1 MNGGVVSGKDVTVD
15 ELMTSSGVAFGT
27 SGVRGLATA
36 MTDEVCFLYTMAF
49 LDHLEELGELRPGD
63 EVVLGGDLRP
73 STDRILGAAARAV
86 EHAGFRPLDAGR
98 VPSPA
103 LALYGFSRGIP
114 SIMVTGSHIPSDR
127 NGIKFTRPGGE
138 ILKTDETSIRART
151 VTLPPGPL
159 RAREA
164 PNSKDVA
171 AEVRELYVRRYLN
184 LLPPDCLRSLRVGVY
199 QHSAVGRDLMVEVLE
214 GLGVD
219 VVALGRSE
227 DFVPVDTEAIRQED
241 VDLAAGWAVEHR
253 LDAIVSTDGDSDRP
267 LISDERGRWLRGD
280 IAALLAAAFI
290 GADTVAT
297 PVSCNTAVE
306 RCGLFARVIRTR
318 IGSPYVIAA
327 MERARSE
334 GAMVVAGYEANGGF
348 LLGTATRIGGRRL
361 AALPTRDALIVQLA
375 ILASSVQ
382 TSRPISRLVARLPR
396 RYTASDKLADFP
408 SERARAR
415 LGELYTGDEAADRCM
430 IAAEL
435 GRGPYEV
442 TDIDG
447 TDGLRVTLDGGEIVH
462 VRPSGNAPELRCYS
476 EADTEERAVALLRGC
491 LEILEGWR

>member
-1 MNGGVVSGKDVTVD
+1 MSGRAVAVD
-15 ELMTSSGVAFGT
+15 ELMRSSGVAFGT

-36 MTDEVCFLYTMAF
+36 MTDEVCFLYTKAF
-49 LDHLEELGELRPGD
+49 LDHLEELEELSPGG

-73 STDRILGAAARAV
+73 STGRILGAAARAV
-86 EHAGFRPLDAGR
+86 EDAGFRPLDAGR

-127 NGIKFTRPGGE
+127 NGIKFTRPCGE
-138 ILKTDETSIRART
+138 ILKADEASIRARS
-151 VTLPPGPL
+151 VMLPRG
-159 RAREA
+159 RAGAGEA
-164 PNSKDVA
+164 LDSKDVA

-184 LLPPDCLRSLRVGVY
+184 LLPPDRFRGLRVGVY
-199 QHSAVGRDLMVEVLE
+199 QHSAVGRDFMVEVLE
-214 GLGVD
+214 GLGAD
-219 VVALGRSE
+219 VVVLGRSE

-241 VDLAAGWAVEHR
+241 VDLAARWAAEHR
-253 LDAIVSTDGDSDRP
+253 LDSIVSTDGDSDRP
-267 LISDERGRWLRGD
+267 LVSDENGRWLRGD
-280 IAALLAAAFI
+280 IAALLTAAFI
-290 GADTVAT
+290 GADTVAI

-318 IGSPYVIAA
+318 IGSPYVISA

-334 GAMVVAGYEANGGF
+334 GAAVVAGYEANGGF
-348 LLGTATRIGGRRL
+348 LLASETDVGGRRL
-361 AALPTRDALIVQLA
+361 AALPTRDAFIVQLA

-382 TSRPISRLVARLPR
+382 TSRPISRLVARLPQR
-396 RYTASDKLADFP
+396 CTASDRLADFP

-415 LGELYTGDEAADRCM
+415 LGELYTGAEAADRCT

-435 GRGPYEV
+435 GCGPHEI

-462 VRPSGNAPELRCYS
+462 IRPSGNAPELRCYS
-476 EADTEERAVALLRGC
+476 EADTEERAVTLLRES

>member
-1 MNGGVVSGKDVTVD
+1 MSGPTVTIED
-15 ELMTSSGVAFGT
+15 LGRSTGVAFGT
-27 SGVRGLATA
+27 SGVRGLAAA
-36 MTDEVCFLYTMAF
+36 MTDEVCFLYTAAF
-49 LDHLEELGELRPGD
+49 LDHLVELGELRSGG

-73 STDRILGAAARAV
+73 STGRILGAAARAV
-86 EHAGFRPLDAGR
+86 ERAGFHPLDAGR

-138 ILKTDETSIRART
+138 ILKSDEAAIRGGRYLE
-151 VTLPPGPL
+151 VFPPG
-159 RAREA
+159 
-164 PNSKDVA
+164 
-171 AEVRELYVRRYLN
+171 
-184 LLPPDCLRSLRVGVY
+184 CLQSLRVGVY
-199 QHSAVGRDLMVEVLE
+199 QHSAVGRDLMIEVLE
-214 GLGVD
+214 GLGAD

-227 DFVPVDTEAIRQED
+227 DFVPVDTEAIRRED
-241 VDLAAGWAVEHR
+241 VDLAAKWAAEHR

-267 LISDERGRWLRGD
+267 LVSDERGRWLRGD
-280 IAALLAAAFI
+280 IAALLTAAFI

-334 GAMVVAGYEANGGF
+334 GAAVVAGYEANGGF
-348 LLGTATRIGGRRL
+348 LLASETDVGGCRL

-382 TSRPISRLVARLPR
+382 RSRPISRLIARLPQR
-396 RYTASDKLADFP
+396 CTASDRLADFP

-415 LGELYTGDEAADRCM
+415 LGELYTGAEAADRCT
-430 IAAEL
+430 IAVEL
-435 GRGPYEV
+435 GCGPHEIIE
-442 TDIDG
+442 IDG
-447 TDGLRVTLDGGEIVH
+447 TDGLRVTLDSGEIVH
-462 VRPSGNAPELRCYS
+462 IRPSGNAPELRCYS
-476 EADTEERAVALLRGC
+476 EAETEERAVTLLRES

>member
-1 MNGGVVSGKDVTVD
+1 MSGPTVTIED
-15 ELMTSSGVAFGT
+15 LGRSTGVAFGT
-27 SGVRGLATA
+27 SGVRGLAAA
-36 MTDEVCFLYTMAF
+36 MTDEVCFLYTAAF
-49 LDHLEELGELRPGD
+49 LDHLVELGELRSGG

-73 STDRILGAAARAV
+73 STGRILGAAARAV
-86 EHAGFRPLDAGR
+86 ERAGFHPLDAGR

-138 ILKTDETSIRART
+138 ILKSDEAAIRGRA
-151 VTLPPGPL
+151 VELPPDGVFAGRPPVS
-159 RAREA
+159 R
-164 PNSKDVA
+164 SVA
-171 AEVRELYVRRYLN
+171 FEVRELYLGRYLEVF
-184 LLPPDCLRSLRVGVY
+184 PPGCLQSLRVGVY
-199 QHSAVGRDLMVEVLE
+199 QHSAVGRDLMIEVLE
-214 GLGVD
+214 GLGAD
-219 VVALGRSE
+219 VVALGRAE
-227 DFVPVDTEAIRQED
+227 DFVPVDTEAIRRED
-241 VDLAAGWAVEHR
+241 VDLAAKWAAEHR

-267 LISDERGRWLRGD
+267 LVSDERGRWLRGD
-280 IAALLAAAFI
+280 IAALLTAAFI

-334 GAMVVAGYEANGGF
+334 GAAVVAGYEANGGF
-348 LLGTATRIGGRRL
+348 LLASETDVGGCRL

-382 TSRPISRLVARLPR
+382 RSRPISRLIARLPQR
-396 RYTASDKLADFP
+396 CTASDRLADFP

-415 LGELYTGDEAADRCM
+415 LGELYTGAEAADRCT
-430 IAAEL
+430 IAVEL
-435 GRGPYEV
+435 GCGPHEIIE
-442 TDIDG
+442 IDG
-447 TDGLRVTLDGGEIVH
+447 TDGLRVTLDSGEIVH
-462 VRPSGNAPELRCYS
+462 IRPSGNAPELRCYS
-476 EADTEERAVALLRGC
+476 EAETEERAVTLLRES